1 MVHNTIND
9 NSLESSSTY
18 EGSFMTVFKALI
30 KPALG
35 ITLQCVGFE
44 LTEGSGK

>member
-1 MVHNTIND
+1 M
-9 NSLESSSTY
+9 SLHISHR
-18 EGSFMTVFKALI
+18 LI

-44 LTEGSGK
+44 LTEGSGKQAKDNNDNGQHILRASVC